1 MTVAVGGGGGSTAWA
16 DITGKPSAYPPE
28 TEATQDIVGAMVSA
42 AGGSYDDA
50 GGTITLPSGGTT
62 PDATTTTKGLVQLAG
77 DLGGTAASPT
87 VPGLAGKAD
96 TVHTHPASQIS
107 DSTATGRS
115 LITAADAA
123 AARTAI
129 GAGTSSRALGTTDST
144 AAAGN
149 HTHTPA
155 SLGAAAASH
164 THGAA
169 DLSGVVKTVNG
180 TAPDGAG
187 NVTVAAGGGSAP
199 GRIVLR
205 SGEYIGNGAWGSNT
219 NNYNGL
225 RAWATILDVPPGTY
239 NAALCTVTAA
249 GAAGLTA
256 AIHIYDGAE
265 TLIGSTPAFS
275 LATTGAKITSFPAPL
290 TLSGVVIAVIVM
302 SQSDGTFKLL
312 DARPQ
317 DWSNTP
323 VGTDIEY
330 SPGGGL
336 DYVLSAYS
344 TAAPNLA
351 ATTRWVRNNSPVIR
365 LRKA

>member
-1 MTVAVGGGGGSTAWA
+1 MYA
-16 DITGKPSAYPPE
+16 P
-28 TEATQDIVGAMVSA
+28 
-42 AGGSYDDA
+42 
-50 GGTITLPSGGTT
+50 
-62 PDATTTTKGLVQLAG
+62 
-77 DLGGTAASPT
+77 
-87 VPGLAGKAD
+87 
-96 TVHTHPASQIS
+96 
-107 DSTATGRS
+107 
-115 LITAADAA
+115 
-123 AARTAI
+123 
-129 GAGTSSRALGTTDST
+129 
-144 AAAGN
+144 
-149 HTHTPA
+149 
-155 SLGAAAASH
+155 ASH

-205 SGEYIGNGAWGSNT
+205 SGEYIGNGAWGSNSS
-219 NNYNGL
+219 NYDGL
-225 RAWATILDVPPGTY
+225 RAWASIIDVPPGTY
-239 NAALCTVTAA
+239 DAALCAVAA
-249 GAAGLTA
+249 EGAAGLTA

-275 LATTGAKITSFPAPL
+275 LETLGTKITSFPAPL

-302 SQSDGTFKLL
+302 SQSDGTFRLL
-312 DARPQ
+312 NARTQ
-317 DWSNTP
+317 DWGNTP

-330 SPGGGL
+330 TPSGGL
-336 DYVLSAYS
+336 EYALSAYS